1 MISPMAYGSGST
13 TNLADPPCLS
23 CLKPEKVPPVRG
35 VCLGGVVRS
44 VVLCTSSTCTN
55 EPTGEDLCVGYL
67 NGRESKS
74 EQLIERLGTWSRM
87 IWVVLEATR
96 QIGRCWLSLIP
107 QLIVPRFL

>member
-1 MISPMAYGSGST
+1 M
-13 TNLADPPCLS
+13 
-23 CLKPEKVPPVRG
+23 
-35 VCLGGVVRS
+35 RS

-55 EPTGEDLCVGYL
+55 EPTGEDLCAGYL
-67 NGRESKS
+67 NGREEKGMVES
-74 EQLIERLGTWSRM
+74 LGTWSGM